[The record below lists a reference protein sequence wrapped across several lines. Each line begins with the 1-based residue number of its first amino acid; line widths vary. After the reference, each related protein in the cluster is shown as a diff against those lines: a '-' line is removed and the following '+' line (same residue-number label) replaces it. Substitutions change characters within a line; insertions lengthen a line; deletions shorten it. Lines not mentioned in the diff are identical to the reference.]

1 MKTRLILVV
10 CLFFAMC
17 ATTWAQNPLNNPLIR
32 TIMKETEAKA
42 FQRQSVFYRTTN
54 VFEYTGE
61 DLEIYAQILQDERN
75 ESHRVGTI
83 MFAQKNYRSSQ
94 IKGGN
99 SLKVNYSAPIGYVD
113 INQVDSLI
121 YVFNMIYKGFYR
133 EPAFGISY
141 TVPGG
146 LSLSF
151 NSWKG
156 EVEILCKRYNATYE
170 LGSDGLLRSCEVTEQ
185 DVISAGPSAVI
196 KDYNQLFDIV
206 GALKQAKRILESKL
220 DEAE

>member
-1 MKTRLILVV
+1 MKKLLSFV
-10 CLFFAMC
+10 CLLLAVC
-17 ATTWAQNPLNNPLIR
+17 ASAWAQNPLVR
-32 TIMKETEAKA
+32 TILQETEAKA
-42 FQRQSVFYRTTN
+42 FQRQSIFYRTTN
-54 VFEYTGE
+54 VFEYTGD

-99 SLKVNYSAPIGYVD
+99 SMKLGYSAPIGYVD

-151 NSWKG
+151 SSWKG
-156 EVEILCKRYNATYE
+156 EVEIQCKRFSPAYE
-170 LGSDGLLRSCEVTEQ
+170 RNHDGFRRSYEEAE
-185 DVISAGPSAVI
+185 DVIVSAGPSAVI
-196 KDYNQLFDIV
+196 KDYNQLFDII
-206 GALKQAKRILESKL
+206 GALKQAKRKLEIKL
-220 DEAE
+220 EATE